1 MNYSNRHVL
10 RGMLFLFRKQY
21 KFILRNFTKYS
32 TERNVTKEDAFMKAK
47 KSIGNSF
54 MHVDI
59 NERIDKMRS
68 PKQKY
73 SRCKCK

>member
-1 MNYSNRHVL
+1 
-10 RGMLFLFRKQY
+10 
-21 KFILRNFTKYS
+21 
-32 TERNVTKEDAFMKAK
+32 MKAK